1 MMKQPNLLELPPLSD
16 EILAVLVR
24 DLAESGAGVVGLT
37 TQTKSLEE
45 IFLSL
50 TQNSGEV
57 A

>member
-1 MMKQPNLLELPPLSD
+1 MPPLSD

-50 TQNSGEV
+50 TQNNGEV

>member
-1 MMKQPNLLELPPLSD
+1 MKSWQFLS
-16 EILAVLVR
+16 ET
-24 DLAESGAGVVGLT
+24 LAESGAGVVGLA